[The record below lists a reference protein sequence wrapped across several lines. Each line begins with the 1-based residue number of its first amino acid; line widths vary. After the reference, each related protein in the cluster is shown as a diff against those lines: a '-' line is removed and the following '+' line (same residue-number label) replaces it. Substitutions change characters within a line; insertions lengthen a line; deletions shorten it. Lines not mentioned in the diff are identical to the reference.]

1 MAKARRKLKVLQLC
15 TRYPPGTGGV
25 ETHVHAISTE
35 LRARGHE
42 VQVLTSDLLSETPL
56 KRIDPGHEQYASV
69 DGVPVKRFRA
79 RALSGDAQYSFMPAM
94 VRAVLASKADIVHA
108 HSYGFFQTHL
118 AMAARR
124 MGRTRFVFT
133 PHFHPEWASG
143 KTDTRRF
150 LRRAYDKIIGGST
163 LTSADAVV
171 CVSRGEAEAIKGMG
185 FDEGTIRII
194 PNGIPS
200 SLLDLKPDPTPFQK
214 EHGPGHPMVLFVG
227 RLAEN
232 KGLVQLVDAAATVLK
247 KFPAATF
254 VIVGEDG
261 GMRMAIEQRAED
273 LGIYERFK
281 ITGRIDN
288 EEVYRSAYA
297 DCDVFVLPSIF
308 EAFGIV
314 VLEAMAFGKPCV
326 ATRVGGV
333 PDLIIDKK
341 TGLLVEPNDPG
352 GLAKALIS
360 LLKDPE
366 KAKAMGV
373 SARKTV
379 GKDYTW
385 PRIVDRLED
394 IYYEVIGQSG
404 HGK

>member
-15 TRYPPGTGGV
+15 TRFPPGTGGV

-35 LRARGHE
+35 LRVRGHE
-42 VQVLTSDLLSETPL
+42 VSVYTSDLLTETPF

-69 DGVPVKRFRA
+69 DGIPVRRFRA

-118 AMAARR
+118 AMAARH

-143 KTDTRRF
+143 KTGTRRL
-150 LRRAYDKIIGGST
+150 LRRVYDKVIGGNT
-163 LTSADAVV
+163 LTSADAVI

-185 FDEGTIRII
+185 FDNKTIRII
-194 PNGIPS
+194 PNGIPA
-200 SLLDLKPDPTPFQK
+200 SLLDRKPDPAPFQK
-214 EHGPGHPMVLFVG
+214 EYGAGHPLVLFVG

-232 KGLVQLVDAAATVLK
+232 KGLVGLVEAAATVLK
-247 KFPAATF
+247 KVPEATF
-254 VIVGEDG
+254 AIVGEDG
-261 GMRMAIEQRAED
+261 GMKKAVEQRAKA
-273 LGIYERFK
+273 LGISGR
-281 ITGRIDN
+281 ILLTGRIDD
-288 EEVYRSAYA
+288 EDVYRSAYA
-297 DCDVFVLPSIF
+297 ACDIFVLPSIF

-314 VLEAMAFGKPCV
+314 VLEAMAFGRPCV
-326 ATRVGGV
+326 ATKVGGV
-333 PDLIIDKK
+333 PDLISDGK

-352 GLAKALIS
+352 GLAKALLS
-360 LLKDPE
+360 LLEDPE
-366 KAKAMGV
+366 KAKVMG
-373 SARKTV
+373 ANAKKTV

-385 PRIVDRLED
+385 PRIVNRLETV
-394 IYYEVIGQSG
+394 YCEVLAR
-404 HGK
+404 